1 MLAKKES
8 PIVIHVEMHPVRESL
23 SAPKVNFQCSF
34 NEKTA
39 LSFLSFCSE
48 LRSRN
53 VIRDYAGY
61 EIFGVRNKMDKKEN
75 IMNHLYRIKK
85 IAAARSADEAGQKYD
100 QDGLFNLLFHLILG
114 WHRQLE
120 DLKRWEPLSIEEV
133 VLKLQKDT
141 QYYEALTTKPVRDAD
156 PRDYIIKRSG
166 WILPGHFGAKS
177 GG

>member
-1 MLAKKES
+1 MPQKKEP

-23 SAPKVNFQCSF
+23 SAPKVNFQCRF
-34 NEKTA
+34 NDKSA
-39 LSFLSFCSE
+39 LSFLNFCSE

-53 VIRDYAGY
+53 VIHNYVGY
-61 EIFGVRNKMDKKEN
+61 EIFGLRNKVDKKEN

-85 IAAARSADEAGQKYD
+85 ITAARSTYETGQRYD

-120 DLKRWEPLSIEEV
+120 DLNKWGPFSIEEV
-133 VLKLQKDT
+133 VFKLQKDT
-141 QYYEALTTKPVRDAD
+141 QYYDALTTRPVRDAN
-156 PRDYIIKRSG
+156 PGDYIIKRSG
-166 WILPGHFGAKS
+166 WILPGHFGAKT